1 MKLYRRNMKRK
12 GFTLI
17 ELLIVILVL
26 AILMAV
32 ALPLYLSAVS
42 DSQLKTCRSNMQTIA
57 NAEQAY
63 KTSNRA
69 HVYTTTLTDLN
80 PNLGS
85 TPICPSAGA
94 YSVTI
99 STGANTDGL
108 TLTGAITAMP
118 GSGLTSL
125 ITSGVNG
132 VLTLPAAASIIVA
145 DSGSQTGLNVNAK
158 VAGAGT
164 SLTKTGVAVCG
175 GPVVQPLA
183 GRTEGI
189 GPRN

>member
-1 MKLYRRNMKRK
+1 MKKLFRRNRNRK

-63 KTSNRA
+63 KTSDPG
-69 HVYTTTLTDLN
+69 HVYTTNIADLN

-85 TPICPSAGA
+85 TPICPSAGTYA
-94 YSVTI
+94 VAI
-99 STGANTDGL
+99 SNGSSTANDGTTTVPNGGLVISCTATGHGVFA
-108 TLTGAITAMP
+108 P
-118 GSGLTSL
+118 G
-125 ITSGVNG
+125 I
-132 VLTLPAAASIIVA
+132 
-145 DSGSQTGLNVNAK
+145 DS
-158 VAGAGT
+158 
-164 SLTKTGVAVCG
+164 
-175 GPVVQPLA
+175 
-183 GRTEGI
+183 E
-189 GPRN
+189 